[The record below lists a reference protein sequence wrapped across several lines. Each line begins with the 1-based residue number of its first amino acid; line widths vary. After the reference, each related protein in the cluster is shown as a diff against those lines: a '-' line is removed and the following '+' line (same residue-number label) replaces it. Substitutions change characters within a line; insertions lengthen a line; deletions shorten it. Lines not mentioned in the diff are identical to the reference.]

1 MGTPRCSPRE
11 ELSKQEQFVI
21 GRLKRT
27 GRLFA
32 FLRSQRHVLFDDVE
46 SGSSCRTTSSPTR
59 WDRSL
64 ARIRASGRRKC

>member
-1 MGTPRCSPRE
+1 MGTPRWSPRE

-32 FLRSQRHVLFDDVE
+32 FEKRLMNRLV
-46 SGSSCRTTSSPTR
+46 SCRPIDDD
-59 WDRSL
+59 DRVWELSDHCPVVADFEL
-64 ARIRASGRRKC
+64 